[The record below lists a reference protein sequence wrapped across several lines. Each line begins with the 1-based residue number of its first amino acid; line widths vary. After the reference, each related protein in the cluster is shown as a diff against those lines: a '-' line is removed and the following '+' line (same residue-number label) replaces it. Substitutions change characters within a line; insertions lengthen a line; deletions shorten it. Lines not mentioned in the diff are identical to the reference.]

1 MNQDTAK
8 EDIREAVAT
17 MRRGGIILYPTDTIW
32 GLGCDATNA
41 EAVARLFEIKHRP
54 DAKSMLA
61 LVDSV
66 AMLERYV
73 DDIPDVAY
81 ELIEAAVNPLT
92 IIYDHPRG
100 IAPALLAPDGSMG
113 FRITRERYSASLC
126 RALRHP
132 IVSTS
137 ANISGKPS
145 PRNFSEIT
153 EQITGSVD
161 YIAGYRRADTTPAS
175 PSGIIKIS
183 DGGVFKILR

>member
-1 MNQDTAK
+1 
-8 EDIREAVAT
+8 

-92 IIYDHPRG
+92 IIYDHPHG
-100 IAPALLAPDGSMG
+100 IPSSLLAPDGSMG

-132 IVSTS
+132 VVSTS
-137 ANISGKPS
+137 ANISGAPAAS
-145 PRNFSEIT
+145 RFDEIPEEILNNADFT
-153 EQITGSVD
+153 AQ
-161 YIAGYRRADTTPAS
+161 YRRDDLTAAS

-183 DGGVFKILR
+183 DGGIFKIIR